1 MNMNFARELG
11 EELTRLSITM
21 DSQEIEIN
29 KYRLKTAMYKAGFFR
44 RSTLLS
50 KIRDQI
56 DENLNAV
63 IGEFDGFSYSSIRRN
78 AIYRTLEDM
87 VDSGLI
93 SVEEY
98 NFCNE

>member
-1 MNMNFARELG
+1 
-11 EELTRLSITM
+11 
-21 DSQEIEIN
+21 
-29 KYRLKTAMYKAGFFR
+29 MYKAGFFR